1 MERKRLQPR
10 APLRT
15 LFIVLRYTAL
25 DMREVV
31 AAILLVCGIAW
42 LGSAVVLIGA
52 VLSLGRS
59 DHRNPV
65 AYRWIAWHARH
76 SFRSIHL

>member
-1 MERKRLQPR
+1 
-10 APLRT
+10 
-15 LFIVLRYTAL
+15 
-25 DMREVV
+25 MREVV
-31 AAILLVCGIAW
+31 AAIVLVCGIAW

-52 VLSLGRS
+52 VLSLGRP

-65 AYRWIAWHARH
+65 AYRWIAWHVGH